1 MHNRAQSYKIKCIFA
16 NFLEKN
22 QRFLP
27 NKLHFSKKCII
38 FAVSFIANGPTM
50 RNSIL
55 SCLLLGLA
63 VTVNAASVTYIADN
77 TTIFRN
83 PERGFTEE
91 MSAVVLSSQ
100 PNVVKV
106 HMDSNWGDS
115 YQMTLAVVLYNFNH
129 FKTVDLPEEVLAGFD
144 EDMQILREHG
154 VKCVLRFAYT
164 EDEKDKVDATPE
176 WVKRHLEQ
184 LKPHLTQ
191 NADVIYVLEAGFVG
205 VWGEWYYTTNYGN
218 ETQHMNA
225 KRRKVVDYLFAN
237 APEDRFILF
246 RYPMIKTEYLDDET
260 PLTEAEA
267 FTGIVKAR
275 MGCHNDAFLNT
286 YGNEGTYASDDK
298 DDDPKVRQYVATETL
313 YVPNGGET
321 NVESNSRAKKVYNQA
336 PSEMSTY
343 HWSFCGSSY
352 AEEVTSRWL
361 SSGIFDTLNIH
372 MGYRYNL
379 LDAQFS
385 DEAEPEETM
394 DVTIRLRN
402 AGYAPIYN
410 ERTVYLV
417 LQGNDQTWSLPLK
430 TDPRRWLPNGE
441 VSTISEQVTIPAD
454 VRRGTYHL
462 YLYMPD
468 KYSSIAADPRYAV
481 RFANKD
487 VWDAATGMNDLRA
500 TIFIAGAESEAVDEV
515 SNPTAQR
522 ATKIMEDGKLLI
534 LLPDGRKYSANGQ
547 MIK

>member
-1 MHNRAQSYKIKCIFA
+1 MHNRLQSYKIKCIFA

-22 QRFLP
+22 QRFLS

-38 FAVSFIANGPTM
+38 FAVSFIANGTTM

-91 MSAVVLSSQ
+91 MSAIVSSSQ

-106 HMDSNWGDS
+106 HMDSHWGDN

-129 FKTVDLPEEVLAGFD
+129 FKSVDLPEEVLAGFD

-184 LKPHLTQ
+184 LKPHLAQ

-225 KRRKVVDYLFAN
+225 KRRKVVDFLLAN

-267 FTGIVKAR
+267 FTGTVKAR

-417 LQGNDQTWSLPLK
+417 MRGNNQTWSLPLK

-487 VWDAATGMNDLRA
+487 VWDAATGMNDLGA
-500 TIFIAGAESEAVDEV
+500 NIFIAGAESEAVDEV

-534 LLPDGRKYSANGQ
+534 LLPDGKKYSANGQ